1 MHRLQAEARMSL
13 LKRAASPE
21 QSPLL
26 HSIGDVFLY
35 AQYTST
41 LITYN
46 KRNA

>member
-1 MHRLQAEARMSL
+1 MHRLQAKARMSM

-21 QSPLL
+21 QSLPL
-26 HSIGDVFLY
+26 HYIGDVFLY

-41 LITYN
+41 LFTYN

>member
-13 LKRAASPE
+13 IKRAASPE

-26 HSIGDVFLY
+26 HSIGDGFLY